1 MNKKALPYIFLAVLI
16 VAALLIKR
24 CNNNGNSTR
33 RTDKDGPANTD
44 NVNRNRGLDRR
55 VAFLDYTQHAKCRME
70 CRHVTQEEVK
80 FILQNGQIN
89 YKKSEASGRPCPT
102 YALEGYS
109 PEKQHLRI
117 VFAQCDAKT
126 KVVTCIDLDQD
137 FECHCPGDDN
147 KHER

>member
-1 MNKKALPYIFLAVLI
+1 MNKKALPYIFLALLV

-24 CNNNGNSTR
+24 CNKGGGGTSTV
-33 RTDKDGPANTD
+33 TTD
-44 NVNRNRGLDRR
+44 NINRNNGLDRR
-55 VAFLDYTQHAKCRME
+55 VSFLEYTQHAKCRMD
-70 CRHVTQEEVK
+70 CRHITQDEVK
-80 FILQNGQIN
+80 YILQKGQIN
-89 YKKSEASGRPCPT
+89 YRKSEAQGHPCPT

-117 VFAQCDAKT
+117 VFAQCDYKT
-126 KVVTCIDLDQD
+126 KVVTCIDLDTD

>member
-1 MNKKALPYIFLAVLI
+1 MNRKALPYIFLALLV

-24 CNNNGNSTR
+24 CNKGGGGTSTV
-33 RTDKDGPANTD
+33 TTD
-44 NVNRNRGLDRR
+44 NINRNNGLDRR
-55 VAFLDYTQHAKCRME
+55 VSFLEYTQHAKCRMD
-70 CRHVTQEEVK
+70 CRHITQDEVK
-80 FILQNGQIN
+80 YILQNGQIN
-89 YKKSEASGRPCPT
+89 YRKSEAQGHPCPT

-117 VFAQCDAKT
+117 VFAQCDYKT
-126 KVVTCIDLDQD
+126 KVVTCIDLDTD

>member
-1 MNKKALPYIFLAVLI
+1 MNKKALPYIFLAILI

-24 CNNNGNSTR
+24 CNNNGGTSR
-33 RTDKDGPANTD
+33 QTDTNDPVHTD
-44 NVNRNRGLDRR
+44 NNNRNRGLDRR
-55 VAFLDYTQHAKCRME
+55 VAFLEYTQHAKCRMQ

-109 PEKQHLRI
+109 PEQQHLRI
-117 VFAQCDAKT
+117 VFAQCDTKT

-137 FECHCPGDDN
+137 FECHCPGDEN

>member
-1 MNKKALPYIFLAVLI
+1 MNKKALPYIFLAILVI
-16 VAALLIKR
+16 AALLVKR
-24 CNNNGNSTR
+24 CNKTGNTTNG
-33 RTDKDGPANTD
+33 PVNTD
-44 NVNRNRGLDRR
+44 NVNRDRGLDRR

-89 YKKSEASGRPCPT
+89 YKKSEATGHPCPT

-109 PEKQHLRI
+109 EEKQHLRI
-117 VFAQCDAKT
+117 VFAQCDTKT

-137 FECHCPGDDN
+137 FECHCPGDEN
-147 KHER
+147 KHAH